1 MNEQYVH
8 DVKIINEE
16 LMKCFEKLAEQK
28 VSDFSIAMFLA
39 HFLHEF
45 ISEFDDKNQ
54 KEAIIKRFMDD

>member
-1 MNEQYVH
+1 
-8 DVKIINEE
+8 
-16 LMKCFEKLAEQK
+16 MKCFEKLAEQK